1 MNKKAFTLIELMT
14 VVGIIAILAG
24 LMLVGYNIFF
34 KEANIGSGMRF
45 DSSIHHT
52 LGYALVGDWKLDD
65 NAANSTVA
73 DSSGNDND
81 GTFYIN
87 GVSANTSGYKVD
99 GANGTALDFNEPDGD
114 DYVTINSSNEIID
127 LSSNDGYSVSAWA
140 KFESGTNAQYIV
152 AAQDG
157 GHDWSIRR
165 DNTSGDWQY
174 TWADSTETH
183 ILNSNETVTA
193 DEWYY
198 LVAVNDEAGNSY
210 FYVNGD
216 QQTDAEVGNGTY
228 DNTSFT
234 SQIGAYSSTHSNAF
248 NGALDQVRIYSAP
261 LSTEIIKQN
270 YYAGLEKLHEKGLLG
285 SDDKKEV
292 SSN

>member
-1 MNKKAFTLIELMT
+1 MNKKSFTLIELMT
-14 VVGIIAILAG
+14 VIGIIAILAG

-52 LGYALVGDWKLDD
+52 LGYALAGDWKLDD
-65 NAANSTVA
+65 DAANSVVA
-73 DSSGNDND
+73 DSSGNGND

-87 GVSANTSGYKVD
+87 GVAANTSGYKVD
-99 GANGTALDFNEPDGD
+99 GANGTALDFTETDGD
-114 DYVTINSSNEIID
+114 DYITINSSNEIID
-127 LSSNDGYSVSAWA
+127 LSSHDGYTVSIWV
-140 KFESGTNAQYIV
+140 KFEGGTNAQYV
-152 AAQDG
+152 AMAQDG
-157 GHDWSIRR
+157 GHDWRIIR
-165 DNTSGDWQY
+165 DNTTSDWQY
-174 TWADSTETH
+174 IWSDSTGSNE
-183 ILNSNETVTA
+183 LNSTETVTA

-198 LVAVNDEAGNSY
+198 LVAVNDGAGNSY

-234 SQIGAYSSTHSNAF
+234 GQIGAYSSTHSNAF
-248 NGALDQVRIYSAP
+248 NGALDQVRVYSEV
-261 LSTEIIKQN
+261 LSTERIKQN